1 MAEQLQR
8 GTSINLE
15 EEGVANYFNFIITR
29 PGFSPGS
36 PFYFFGGGG
45 VITQQSPGQEVRLST
60 SPGKPGQGGV
70 GDLVRKMLH

>member
-1 MAEQLQR
+1 MAEQLLR

-15 EEGVANYFNFIITR
+15 EEGVAIFFFIIITR
-29 PGFSPGS
+29 PGSSPGAW
-36 PFYFFGGGG
+36 GGG
-45 VITQQSPGQEVRLST
+45 ITEQSPGQEVRLST